1 MSSKKLLLKYASKYP
16 FLIFLTFILGCAAA
30 LFNGISTALIIP
42 LILGALSGNLMS
54 LEKAPGVFQHLM
66 VFFNNFSSESKPFVM
81 FGLVFLAIILKN
93 ATGYLS
99 SMTSG
104 HLSRCLSNSMKL
116 DGIKLLLDVDLD
128 FYAKH
133 KNGDIMSHL
142 AHDLPQT
149 AGIIQTGILTLRT
162 IVSILTH
169 LGILILISWQ
179 LTLISTALLAIVFFC
194 NQVFLNLSKNLG
206 KEASETSKKY
216 SNKILEII
224 MANRLIRTVKT
235 EDKEYQSAKKLT
247 LDLEKIQFHLQA
259 NDQAMGPIN
268 EVLGVLVLLA
278 IVISGRY
285 LFSGNTAVLLMT
297 YLLVLYKLLPFV
309 NQLNQARNQLARRT
323 FSIDVAADFLNK
335 ENKPFMVK
343 NPQPHLY
350 TQLEKGISFEN
361 VSFSYPG
368 SEQKILDEINLY
380 IPKGKTIALV
390 GFSGAG
396 KSTLADLLA
405 RFYDPSSGRIA
416 VDGIDLRDYD
426 SHSYRSAMGIVSQ
439 DTFLFNKS
447 VGENIT
453 YGLENVT
460 PERLIEAAKLANA
473 YEFIM
478 QLPRGF
484 DTEIG
489 DRGVMLSGGQRQ
501 RLAIARALIR
511 NPDILILDEA
521 TSALD
526 TASERLVQQ
535 AIDKLCENRTIL
547 AIAHRLSTIERAY
560 QIAVMEKGRIVELG
574 SHKELLARNGYYAR
588 LYSLQFS
595 KPNNC
600 EDSTD
605 KDSNNLSNIADR
617 MSAK

>member
-1 MSSKKLLLKYASKYP
+1 MSSKKFILKYALKYP
-16 FLIFLTFILGCAAA
+16 FAIVLTFVLGCAAA

-42 LILGALSGNLMS
+42 LLLGALSGNSLS
-54 LEKAPGVFQHLM
+54 LEKAPGVLKHLM
-66 VFFNNFSSESKPFVM
+66 ALFDNFSSESKPFVM
-81 FGLVFLAIILKN
+81 FGLVLLAIILKN
-93 ATGYLS
+93 VTGYLS
-99 SMTSG
+99 AMTSG
-104 HLSRCLSNSMKL
+104 HLSRCLANGMKL

-142 AHDLPQT
+142 SYDLTQAAGTIQT
-149 AGIIQTGILTLRT
+149 AILITRT
-162 IVSILTH
+162 VVSILTH
-169 LGILILISWQ
+169 LGILIFISWQ
-179 LTLISTALLAIVFFC
+179 LTLISTALIAIVFFC
-194 NQVFLNLSKNLG
+194 NQILLNLSKKFG
-206 KEASETSKKY
+206 KETSEVSKKY

-224 MANRLIRTVKT
+224 MANRLIRTLKT
-235 EDKEYQSAKKLT
+235 EDQEYKTAKKLT
-247 LDLEKIQFHLQA
+247 LALEKVQFYSQA

-268 EVLGVLVLLA
+268 EVLGVIVLLV
-278 IVISGRY
+278 IVLSGRY
-285 LFSGNTAVLLMT
+285 LFSGGTAILLMT

-309 NQLNQARNQLARRT
+309 NQLNNARNQLAKRS
-323 FSIDVAADFLNK
+323 FSIDIAADFLSQ
-335 ENKPFMVK
+335 ENKPLMVK
-343 NPQPHLY
+343 NPQPHRY
-350 TQLEKGISFEN
+350 TQLEEGISFEN

-368 SEQKILDEINLY
+368 SEQLILDGIDLW

-405 RFYDPSSGRIA
+405 RFYDPTSGRITI
-416 VDGIDLRDYD
+416 DGIDLRDYD
-426 SHSYRSAMGIVSQ
+426 LNSYRKAMGIVSQ
-439 DTFLFNKS
+439 DTFLFNNS
-447 VGENIT
+447 VAYNIT
-453 YGLENVT
+453 YGLEEVT
-460 PERLIEAAKLANA
+460 SDQLIEAAKQANA

-478 QLPRGF
+478 QLPHGF

-489 DRGVMLSGGQRQ
+489 ERGVMLSGGQRQ

-547 AIAHRLSTIERAY
+547 AIAHRLSTIEKAY
-560 QIAVMEKGRIVELG
+560 QIAVMERGRIVELG
-574 SHKELLARNGYYAR
+574 SHQELLARNGDYAR

-595 KPNNC
+595 ERSP
-600 EDSTD
+600 EA
-605 KDSNNLSNIADR
+605 NLSYR
-617 MSAK
+617 